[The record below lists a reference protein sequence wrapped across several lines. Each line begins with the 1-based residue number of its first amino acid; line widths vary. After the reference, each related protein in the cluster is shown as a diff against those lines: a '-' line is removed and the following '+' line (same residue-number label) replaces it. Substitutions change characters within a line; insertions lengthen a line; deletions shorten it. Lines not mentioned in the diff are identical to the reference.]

1 VKGEGPEAESRSA
14 AQAAAEPGPL
24 LPIVVAACA
33 VLAVSHGAIFAR
45 MAAAPAL
52 AIAAWRLTFAA
63 AAVSLALPW
72 YGQGLRSALRP
83 HALAAIAGASACL
96 ALHFATWIGSLE
108 YTSVSNSV
116 ILVNTAPIWVAL
128 FGRLTGTMQLSAS
141 VLAAIGLAVA
151 GAAIISLAGGAHAGA
166 SVRGDLLALA
176 GGAAMGAYLMFA
188 RAARLQIPL
197 VPYIFCCYA
206 AGAALL
212 WLIALA
218 TGTQMRGFDGHT
230 WLALVG
236 IAVVPQLL
244 GHSSYN
250 WALRFLHPS
259 TVSITLL
266 GEGIVGS
273 ALALLYFG
281 EAIPD
286 ATWVGGP
293 LVLAAIWLAARAEQ
307 KARA

>member
-1 VKGEGPEAESRSA
+1 VSGGR
-14 AQAAAEPGPL
+14 AQAETRSSRPAATEPGRL
-24 LPIVVAACA
+24 VPIAVAAFA

-45 MAAAPAL
+45 MAVAPAL

-63 AAVSLALPW
+63 GAVALALPW
-72 YGQGLRSALRP
+72 QRRALRTRLRP
-83 HALAAIAGASACL
+83 RALAAIGGASACL
-96 ALHFATWIGSLE
+96 ALHFATWIASLE

-116 ILVNTAPIWVAL
+116 ILVNTSPIWVAL
-128 FGRLTGTMQLSAS
+128 FGRLTGTMRLSGS
-141 VLAAIGLAVA
+141 VLTAVALAVA
-151 GAAIISLAGGAHAGA
+151 GAVIIAVAGGTSGG
-166 SVRGDLLALA
+166 SVRGDLLALG
-176 GGAAMGAYLMFA
+176 GGAAIGGYLMFA
-188 RAARLQIPL
+188 RAARLEVPL
-197 VPYIFCCYA
+197 VPYLFGSYFA
-206 AGAALL
+206 AAALL
-212 WLIALA
+212 WLVAIA
-218 TGTQMRGFDGHT
+218 TRTQMDGFSAHT

-236 IAVVPQLL
+236 IAVVPQLI

-273 ALALLYFG
+273 ALALIYFG
-281 EAIPD
+281 EAIPG

-307 KARA
+307 SGRT